1 MFPCLLLLKCL
12 MLSYGEGYIKKK
24 KKPNRLS
31 GLKIGGSGSEDT
43 QAAKFMG
50 VKYAE
55 DTTIV
60 LES

>member
-1 MFPCLLLLKCL
+1 MSHVVIRRGIHK
-12 MLSYGEGYIKKK
+12 KKK

>member
-1 MFPCLLLLKCL
+1 MSHVVIRRGIHKK
-12 MLSYGEGYIKKK
+12 KKK

-31 GLKIGGSGSEDT
+31 GLKIGGSGSEDA